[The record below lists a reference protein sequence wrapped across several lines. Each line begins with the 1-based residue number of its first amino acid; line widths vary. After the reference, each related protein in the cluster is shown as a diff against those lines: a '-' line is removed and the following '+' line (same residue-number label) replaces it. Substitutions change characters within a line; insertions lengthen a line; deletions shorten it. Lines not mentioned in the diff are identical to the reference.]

1 MPRKINKSHGFTLLE
16 VLVAMMILLVGV
28 LSAAGLHIFVAR
40 NNTSG
45 NVSTQAV
52 LLAQS
57 RIDQIKNA
65 GDISTL
71 NGDFGTES
79 NIVPLDGNLQPIEGG
94 GVYTID
100 YRFCDPINDIID
112 IPGTGAA
119 YTPPTDFQGN
129 MCDPAVD
136 AADFADCGSAP
147 LCTNVASGT
156 CLTAVRVTWT
166 RGGGGRGGRGC
177 VVLQTL
183 TQGRGI

>member
-1 MPRKINKSHGFTLLE
+1 MSGKMKKINGFTLLE
-16 VLVAMMILLVGV
+16 VLVAMFVLLVGV

-57 RIDQIKNA
+57 RIDQIKNT

-71 NGDFGTES
+71 NATFVTEN
-79 NIVPLDGNLQPIEGG
+79 NITPLDSNMQPIDDGG
-94 GVYTID
+94 IYSIN
-100 YRFCDPINDIID
+100 YRFCDPMDDIAS
-112 IPGTGAA
+112 AA
-119 YTPPTDFQGN
+119 VYTPPNTFVGN
-129 MCDPAVD
+129 MCDPAIDDVR
-136 AADFADCGSAP
+136 FANCGSAP
-147 LCTNVASGT
+147 LCTNVTSDT
-156 CLTAVRVTWT
+156 CLAAIRVSWT
-166 RGGGGRGGRGC
+166 RGGGGRGGGGC